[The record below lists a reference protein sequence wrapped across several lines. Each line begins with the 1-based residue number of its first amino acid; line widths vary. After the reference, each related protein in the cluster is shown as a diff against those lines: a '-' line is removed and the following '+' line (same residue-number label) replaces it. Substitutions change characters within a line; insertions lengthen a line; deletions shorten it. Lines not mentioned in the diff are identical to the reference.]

1 MSAQSIDAGLGQA
14 SRGLSWLF
22 LVGFLVLVG
31 AARGVYSAQEL
42 PPSARFESL
51 VFLGSV
57 TFLWNWIRL
66 QCEPHGVR
74 FPMDLAWFMV
84 LLWFLLSPSVA
95 GREVAWAREVRHAH
109 RSVCTELRRDRSRT
123 QRPGLARLS
132 DEAAQQG
139 DEADER

>member
-1 MSAQSIDAGLGQA
+1 M
-14 SRGLSWLF
+14 
-22 LVGFLVLVG
+22 LVG

-84 LLWFLLSPSVA
+84 LLWFLLSPYYLWR
-95 GREVAWAREVRHAH
+95 GERWR
-109 RSVCTELRRDRSRT
+109 
-123 QRPGLARLS
+123 GLAKFGMLIGAYVLS
-132 DEAAQQG
+132 YVATVVVHNVLVWLG
-139 DEADER
+139 

>member
-57 TFLWNWIRL
+57 TFLWNWIRQ
-66 QCEPHGVR
+66 QCEPHGVT

-84 LLWFLLSPSVA
+84 LLWFLLSPYYLWR
-95 GREVAWAREVRHAH
+95 GERWR
-109 RSVCTELRRDRSRT
+109 
-123 QRPGLARLS
+123 GLAKFGMLIGAYVLS
-132 DEAAQQG
+132 YVATVVVHNVLVWLG
-139 DEADER
+139 

>member
-1 MSAQSIDAGLGQA
+1 MNHETSAQSIDAGLGQA

-57 TFLWNWIRL
+57 TFLWNWIRQ
-66 QCEPHGVR
+66 QCEPHAIT

-84 LLWFLLSPSVA
+84 LLWFLLSPYYLWR
-95 GREVAWAREVRHAH
+95 GERWR
-109 RSVCTELRRDRSRT
+109 
-123 QRPGLARLS
+123 GLAKFGMLIGAYVLS
-132 DEAAQQG
+132 YVATVVVHHVLVWLG
-139 DEADER
+139 

>member
-57 TFLWNWIRL
+57 TFLWNWIRQ
-66 QCEPHGVR
+66 QCEPHGVT
-74 FPMDLAWFMV
+74 FPIDLAWFLAVLWV
-84 LLWFLLSPSVA
+84 LLAPYYLWR
-95 GREVAWAREVRHAH
+95 GERWR
-109 RSVCTELRRDRSRT
+109 
-123 QRPGLARLS
+123 GLAKFGMLIGAYVLS
-132 DEAAQQG
+132 YVATVVVHNVLVWLG
-139 DEADER
+139 

>member
-57 TFLWNWIRL
+57 TFLWNWIRQ

-84 LLWFLLSPSVA
+84 LLWFLLSPYYLWR
-95 GREVAWAREVRHAH
+95 GERWR
-109 RSVCTELRRDRSRT
+109 
-123 QRPGLARLS
+123 GLAKFGMLIGAYVLS
-132 DEAAQQG
+132 YVATVVVHNVLVWLG
-139 DEADER
+139 

>member
-84 LLWFLLSPSVA
+84 LLWFLLSPYYLWR
-95 GREVAWAREVRHAH
+95 GERWR
-109 RSVCTELRRDRSRT
+109 
-123 QRPGLARLS
+123 GLAKFGMLIGAYVLS
-132 DEAAQQG
+132 YVATVVVHNVLVWLG
-139 DEADER
+139 